1 MHSKVFDLRRNRPR
15 IGLVGHAERV
25 LFMEMEKGTKHDEGK
40 PPLDLLDRIAL
51 VETARVMAHGAKKYS
66 TFNWR
71 KGLTQRQTCAAALR
85 HIYQHLDGED
95 LDTESGL
102 LHLAHAACEVM
113 FAIRMLMCRPD
124 LDDRYKPQPVKKLED
139 YSAVEQAIK
148 DFYRSE
154 E

>member
-1 MHSKVFDLRRNRPR
+1 MDSK
-15 IGLVGHAERV
+15 G
-25 LFMEMEKGTKHDEGK
+25 MKHDEGK

-51 VETARVMAHGAKKYS
+51 VETARVMAHGAKKYNA
-66 TFNWR
+66 FNWR

-124 LDDRYKPQPVKKLED
+124 LDDRYKGTPFVETQEDGEVRVEGARKFVKD
-139 YSAVEQAIK
+139 YSEIEKALK
-148 DFYRSE
+148 DLYRGADNFRNDAAT
-154 E
+154 